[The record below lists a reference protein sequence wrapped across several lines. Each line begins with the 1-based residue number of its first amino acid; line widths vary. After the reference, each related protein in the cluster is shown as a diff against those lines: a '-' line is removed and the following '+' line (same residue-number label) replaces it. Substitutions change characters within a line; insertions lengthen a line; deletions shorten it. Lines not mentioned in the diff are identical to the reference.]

1 MRTRTFKLIN
11 NDGET
16 CDLTVRDRNFL
27 YNVKGLGYEKNI
39 EYLRV
44 ENVYRPTSKHFDMGE
59 IDGEVYFGG
68 QNKVNDY
75 FTFAKFC
82 ENEPLK
88 LVYDPGN
95 GKFTREGY
103 ISRIEKSDGENP
115 KSCRVRFQCMTP
127 WYKRIAEYNDGH
139 ITDGKVYDYSYNY
152 TYSNTIAGSVRI
164 NSDTFLTSPA
174 KLVIYGAVT
183 NPTWSQYVNGKKIL
197 DGIVNATIVANHKL
211 VIDTTTNP
219 YSIKEYD
226 MANNLIADRYQQ
238 SDFNTERFILIEH
251 GENIINA
258 SAGGAYINL
267 GVEADIQYAT
277 V

>member
-1 MRTRTFKLIN
+1 MRTFKLIN

-16 CDLTVRDRNFL
+16 CDLNVRDKHFL
-27 YNVKGLGYEKNI
+27 HTISGLGYEKSR
-39 EYLRV
+39 EYIRV
-44 ENVYRPTSKHFDMGE
+44 ENVYQPTSAYFDMGE
-59 IDGEVYFGG
+59 IEGMVYFGG
-68 QNKVNDY
+68 SSNVKDY
-75 FTFAKFC
+75 FEFAKFC
-82 ENEPLK
+82 QNEPLK

-103 ISRIEKSDGENP
+103 VSRIDKADGDNP
-115 KSCRVRFQCMTP
+115 KSCRIRFECMTP
-127 WYKRIAEYNDGH
+127 WYKRVAEYNDGH

-152 TYSNTIAGSVRI
+152 TYSDTIAGSVRI
-164 NSDTFLTSPA
+164 KSDSFISSPA
-174 KLVIYGAVT
+174 KLIIYGAVT
-183 NPTWSQYVNGKKIL
+183 NPTWSQYVNGKKWL
-197 DGIVNATIVANHKL
+197 EGKVNATIVANHKL
-211 VIDTTTNP
+211 VIDTTSNP
-219 YSIKEYD
+219 WSIKEYD

-238 SDFNTERFILIEH
+238 SDFNTDRFIMIEH